1 MAPLSLA
8 FTLGTQGLGIDIGGS
23 GIKVAVVDLET
34 GSLVGERVRI
44 DTPEPATP
52 QAVCAAV
59 AGLVIDFGYVGAV
72 GVGFPAIVVD
82 GVVSTANN
90 IDDSWIGVDARA
102 MLADVTG
109 HQVSMVN
116 DADAAALCEA
126 RFGVAR
132 EVDGLVIVLTF
143 GSGIGS
149 GVLVDGI
156 LVPNVELGGLELDG
170 HRPAEVHFSAKARRR
185 EDLSWEEWGGRA
197 NRFLFH
203 VNSVFSPRLIAVG
216 GGVARKWDMW
226 SEYIDGSLPVV
237 RAAFANDAGLVG
249 AATLVE

>member
-1 MAPLSLA
+1 M
-8 FTLGTQGLGIDIGGS
+8 GTQRLGIDIGGS
-23 GIKVAVVDLET
+23 GIKVALVDLEN
-34 GSLVGERVRI
+34 GSLVGQRVRI
-44 DTPEPATP
+44 ETPEPATP

-59 AGLVIDFGYVGAV
+59 AGLVDDMGYEGPV

-90 IDDSWIGVDARA
+90 IDRSWIGVDARA
-102 MLADVTG
+102 MLAEVTG

-126 RFGVAR
+126 RFGAAR
-132 EVDGLVIVLTF
+132 DVDGLVIVLTF

-149 GVLVDGI
+149 GFLVDGI

-170 HRPAEVHFSAKARRR
+170 HRPAEVHFSAKARQR
-185 EDLSWEEWGGRA
+185 EDLTWEEWGGRA

-203 VNSVFSPRLIAVG
+203 VNSVFSPRLIAVA
-216 GGVARKWDMW
+216 GGVARKWDLW
-226 SEYIDGSLPVV
+226 SGYIDDSFPVV

-249 AATLVE
+249 AATLVG